1 MPYMDGIQLSRKIRS
16 DNRTS
21 HIPIILLTALTG
33 DASQLKGLE
42 TGASDYLTKPFNFD
56 ILNIK
61 IRNLVQLNQTLKDTY
76 TRQLKVVMPVAE
88 VESEDEQLLLKVIQY
103 IEANINNDQ
112 LTVEELS
119 KHLFMSRAS
128 LYNKIVQLTGET
140 PVEFIRSIKLNKA
153 ADLLKNSDMKIAQ
166 IGYAVGFS
174 TPNYFTR
181 AFKAKFNLLPSEYQ
195 ARNRPSAS

>member
-1 MPYMDGIQLSRKIRS
+1 
-16 DNRTS
+16 
-21 HIPIILLTALTG
+21 
-33 DASQLKGLE
+33 LKGLE

-76 TRQLKVVMPVAE
+76 TRQLKVVLPVAE
-88 VESEDEQLLLKVIQY
+88 VQSEDEQLLLKVIQY